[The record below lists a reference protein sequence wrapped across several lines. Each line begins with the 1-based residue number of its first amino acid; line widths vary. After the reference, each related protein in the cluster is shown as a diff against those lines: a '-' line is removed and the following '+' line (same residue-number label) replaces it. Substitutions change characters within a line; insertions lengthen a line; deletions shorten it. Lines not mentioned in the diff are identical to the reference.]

1 MSDISTVRASAAELL
16 AYKQMP
22 AEVLQP
28 LMQLLNWLLWFVLL
42 VCLAWMILSAGKLWI
57 AFRSDLAMN
66 DASHGVLMS
75 LLGAIVASTAS
86 GIALAFLPT

>member
-1 MSDISTVRASAAELL
+1 MSAMSTVRMSAAELL

-42 VCLAWMILSAGKLWI
+42 VCLAWMIVSAGRLWI
-57 AFRSDLAMN
+57 AFRGDLAMN

-75 LLGAIVASTAS
+75 LLGAAVASTAS

>member
-1 MSDISTVRASAAELL
+1 MSAMSTVRMSAGEVL

-28 LMQLLNWLLWFVLL
+28 LMHLLNWLLWFVLL
-42 VCLAWMILSAGKLWI
+42 VCLAWMIVSAGRLWI

-75 LLGAIVASTAS
+75 LLGASVASTAS

>member
-1 MSDISTVRASAAELL
+1 MSDISTVRVSAAELL

-22 AEVLQP
+22 AEVLEP

-42 VCLAWMILSAGKLWI
+42 VCLAWMIVSAGKLWI

>member
-1 MSDISTVRASAAELL
+1 MSSARVSAAELL

-42 VCLAWMILSAGKLWI
+42 VCLAWMIVSAGKLWI
-57 AFRSDLAMN
+57 AFRDDMAVN

>member
-1 MSDISTVRASAAELL
+1 MSGIFTVRASAAELL

-28 LMQLLNWLLWFVLL
+28 LMQLINWLLWFVLL
-42 VCLAWMILSAGKLWI
+42 VCLAWMIVSAGKLWL
-57 AFRSDLAMN
+57 AFRDDLAMN

>member
-1 MSDISTVRASAAELL
+1 MSAMFTVRMSAGELL

-22 AEVLQP
+22 SEVLQP
-28 LMQLLNWLLWFVLL
+28 LMHLLNWLLWFVLL
-42 VCLAWMILSAGKLWI
+42 VCLAWMIASAGRLWI
-57 AFRSDLAMN
+57 AFKSDLAMN

-75 LLGAIVASTAS
+75 LLGATVASTAS

>member
-1 MSDISTVRASAAELL
+1 MSAMGTVRASAVELL

-42 VCLAWMILSAGKLWI
+42 VCLAWMIVSAGRLWI

-75 LLGAIVASTAS
+75 LLGATVASTAS

>member
-1 MSDISTVRASAAELL
+1 MSAMSTVRMSATDLL

-22 AEVLQP
+22 PEVLQP

-42 VCLAWMILSAGKLWI
+42 VCLAWMIASAGRLWLS
-57 AFRSDLAMN
+57 FKSDLAMN
-66 DASHGVLMS
+66 DASFGVLMS
-75 LLGAIVASTAS
+75 LLGAVVASTAS

>member
-1 MSDISTVRASAAELL
+1 MSTVRLAAAELL

-22 AEVLQP
+22 AEVLAP

-42 VCLAWMILSAGKLWI
+42 VCLTWMIVSAGKLWM

-66 DASHGVLMS
+66 DSSHGVLMS
-75 LLGAIVASTAS
+75 LLGASVASTAS
-86 GIALAFLPT
+86 GIALAFLPG

>member
-22 AEVLQP
+22 PEVLEP

-42 VCLAWMILSAGKLWI
+42 VCLAWMIVSAGKLWI
-57 AFRSDLAMN
+57 SFRSDLAMN